1 MTKRKLIFVL
11 ALAAGA
17 ITAVYATQRPA
28 VEDAMP
34 AAEGIEI
41 PQIVIVAK
49 RERVADQHR

>member
-1 MTKRKLIFVL
+1 MTKRKLILVL
-11 ALAAGA
+11 VLAAGA
-17 ITAVYATQRPA
+17 MTAGYATQHPA
-28 VEDAMP
+28 VDDAMP